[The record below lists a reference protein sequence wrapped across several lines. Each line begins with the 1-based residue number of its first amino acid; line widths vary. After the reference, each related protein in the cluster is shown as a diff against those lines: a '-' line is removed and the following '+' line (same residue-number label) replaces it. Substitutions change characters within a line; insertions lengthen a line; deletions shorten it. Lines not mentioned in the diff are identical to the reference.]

1 MLQILL
7 VKGEISDD
15 AKSVLIMFV
24 GSLIDSCIL
33 NLAAHFIFILI
44 KADLIFIKLLMI
56 LFYLE
61 TTKDFQLLVWV
72 HFELGYMMTLLGQ
85 WRFDMFRRWKKI

>member
-7 VKGEISDD
+7 VKGEIFDD
-15 AKSVLIMFV
+15 AKSVLIMSV

-33 NLAAHFIFILI
+33 NLAAYFIFILI

-61 TTKDFQLLVWV
+61 TTKNFQLLVWV
-72 HFELGYMMTLLGQ
+72 HFKLGCMMTLLGQ
-85 WRFDMFRRWKKI
+85 